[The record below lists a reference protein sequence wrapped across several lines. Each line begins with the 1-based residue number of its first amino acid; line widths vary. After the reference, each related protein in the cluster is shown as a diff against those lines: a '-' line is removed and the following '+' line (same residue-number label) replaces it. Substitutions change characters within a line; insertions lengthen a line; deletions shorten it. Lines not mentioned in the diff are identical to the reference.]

1 MSEQSNWE
9 EQFDEAFGDL
19 HEVRVGVPHENHDYP
34 EAPSVKTDS
43 PLINPTNKFV
53 RYIGHDV
60 EEEIKRFIASQ
71 IEKTRRE
78 THEEDRVAAEK
89 AGEYLGEKAAEDEMN
104 AYAGGFK
111 AGIRR
116 AIELVPDVVEPPS
129 ADYDEKLDAYRER
142 MLENLKKEI
151 EK

>member
-1 MSEQSNWE
+1 MTKSKTWE
-9 EQFDEAFGDL
+9 EEFDEAFGDL
-19 HEVRVGVPHENHDYP
+19 HEVRIGVPHENHDYP

-78 THEEDRVAAEK
+78 T
-89 AGEYLGEKAAEDEMN
+89 LQ
-104 AYAGGFK
+104 
-111 AGIRR
+111 R
-116 AIELVPDVVEPPS
+116 AVELVPQEKKYLFHWMKFGDRDDEGFSEGLVDSSDDAPEIADGHS
-129 ADYDEKLDAYRER
+129 AEFVWNECRKF
-142 MLENLKKEI
+142 MLENLKKEM